1 MSVARSRPLGHGMV
15 QRAQIVLF
23 WTEGEFHTVI
33 AQRLDISH
41 VTVGKWRRRF
51 TARASM
57 VPVVQ
62 PAAPSPTAFQNLQRS
77 LLCG

>member
-1 MSVARSRPLGHGMV
+1 M
-15 QRAQIVLF
+15 QRAQIVLS
-23 WTEGEFHTVI
+23 WAKGEFHTVI
-33 AQRLDISH
+33 AQRLGISH
-41 VTVGKWRRRF
+41 VTVGKWCRRF

-62 PAAPSPTAFQNLQRS
+62 PAAPSPTAFQDLQRS